1 MSNAIFSF
9 ISLITYEK
17 IDLILE
23 IDIAGYNWPIG
34 PWKMYGFKNT
44 VFKHNLLLFDH
55 IGWSNGLVLIR
66 LQAMNWTSVDQ
77 FQWCHYGVIK
87 P

>member
-55 IGWSNGLVLIR
+55 ISILAEVMAWCWSG
-66 LQAMNWTSVDQ
+66 
-77 FQWCHYGVIK
+77 YK